1 MINYPVSSPSRS
13 PGEKTGRTKGE
24 PADKWFSTWG
34 GCVTSSQW
42 QRLEMLL
49 NILQCTSQSST
60 TKYYWVPKR
69 Q

>member
-1 MINYPVSSPSRS
+1 MTEDVKLHYRDEISEIQTEGNCSISQ
-13 PGEKTGRTKGE
+13 GEKTGRTEGE

-49 NILQCTSQSST
+49 NI
-60 TKYYWVPKR
+60 P
-69 Q
+69 